1 MPIITI
7 LAIYFIVWWICLF
20 LVLPFR
26 VKNQIDTGEAIV
38 AGTERG
44 APAGVFRFWPKLLA
58 TTVLAAVVTGLILW
72 GVSNPLLREYW
83 R

>member
-1 MPIITI
+1 MPIITV

-26 VKNQIDTGEAIV
+26 VKNQVDVGEHV
-38 AGTERG
+38 PGTERG
-44 APAGVFRFWPKLLA
+44 APAGIFRFWPKLLA
-58 TTVLAAVVTGLILW
+58 TTLLAAVVTGLVLW
-72 GVSNPLLREYW
+72 GVSNPFLREYW

>member
-1 MPIITI
+1 MSVITI

-26 VKNQIDTGEAIV
+26 VRNQVDVGEHV
-38 AGTERG
+38 PGTERG
-44 APAGVFRFWPKLLA
+44 APAGIFRFWPKLLA
-58 TTVLAAVVTGLILW
+58 TTLLAAVVTALMLW
-72 GVSNPLLREYW
+72 GLSNPLLREYW

>member
-26 VKNQIDTGEAIV
+26 VKNQIDVGEHV
-38 AGTERG
+38 PGSERG

-58 TTVLAAVVTGLILW
+58 TTLLAAFVTGLILW
-72 GVSNPLLREYW
+72 GVSNPFLREYW

>member
-7 LAIYFIVWWICLF
+7 LAVYFIGWWMWLF

-26 VKNQIDTGEAIV
+26 VKNQIDTGEHV
-38 AGTERG
+38 PGTERG
-44 APAGVFRFWPKLLA
+44 APAGNFRFLPKLLA
-58 TTVLAAVVTGLILW
+58 TTVLAAVATGLILW
-72 GVSNPLLREYW
+72 GLSNPLLREYW

>member
-26 VKNQIDTGEAIV
+26 VKNQIDVGEHV
-38 AGTERG
+38 PGSERG

-58 TTVLAAVVTGLILW
+58 TTALAAIVTGLILW
-72 GVSNPLLREYW
+72 GVSNPFLREYW